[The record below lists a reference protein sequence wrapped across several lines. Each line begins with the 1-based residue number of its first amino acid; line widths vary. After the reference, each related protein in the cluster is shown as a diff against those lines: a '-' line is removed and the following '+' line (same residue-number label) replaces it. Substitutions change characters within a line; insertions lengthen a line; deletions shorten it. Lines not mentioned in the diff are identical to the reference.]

1 MTLREIANITNGK
14 IIGNENIQVERFEF
28 DSRKV
33 KENTLFIPLKGKR
46 DGHDFIENAFKNG
59 AVATLTEKALNSHH
73 PAIHVNDTMEAFKKI
88 ALFNRK
94 KFKGKVIGITG
105 SVGKTTTKELL
116 SHVLSRKFAVHSNIE
131 SYNNL
136 LGVTHTLAN
145 LKNCDIYI
153 QEIGTNSPGEV
164 KTLTTLVKPNIGI
177 VTAVEPGHLEGFKT
191 LENLIKEKF
200 SLLENTEIKIAPS
213 HLAKDKNILTFG
225 KGGIAEILDAN
236 FSPEETIFT
245 AKINNTTISG
255 KVKVP
260 GKGILNAIL
269 IALIVGNILEVPYDE
284 IIEQIET
291 FKPPK
296 WRMEILNLK
305 EVTVIKDYYNANP
318 ASMKNAIDVLSLYQN
333 PKVAILGEMLEL
345 GNHSEKLHEEIGKYL
360 SEKGIEEAIF
370 FGKNSVFYLSNFN
383 GRGYHFNNR
392 NEFLDFLKMFDFKG
406 KTVLIKGSRGNRL
419 EDAEN
424 IIRER
429 FQ

>member
-1 MTLREIANITNGK
+1 MTLKEIAEITNGK
-14 IIGNENIQVERFEF
+14 IIGNKNIQIKHFEF

-33 KENTLFIPLKGKR
+33 KRNTLFIPLKGKR
-46 DGHDFIENAFKNG
+46 DGHDFIEDAFKNG
-59 AVATLTEKALNSHH
+59 AAATLTEKTLNPNYPS
-73 PAIHVNDTMEAFKKI
+73 IYVKDTMEAFKKI

-94 KFKGKVIGITG
+94 NFKGKVIGITG

-116 SHVLSRKFAVHSNIE
+116 SHVLSQKFTVHSNIQ

-136 LGVTHTLAN
+136 LGVIHTLAN
-145 LKNCDIYI
+145 LKTCDIYI

-164 KTLTTLVKPNIGI
+164 KSLTELVKPNIGI

-191 LENLIKEKF
+191 IENLIREKF

-213 HLAKDKNILTFG
+213 NLTREIGILTFG

-236 FSPEETIFT
+236 FSPEETTFT
-245 AKINNTTISG
+245 VKIGNTTVSG

-269 IALIVGNILEVPYDE
+269 ITLIIGNILKIPYDD
-284 IIEQIET
+284 IIRKIET

-305 EVTVIKDYYNANP
+305 EITIIKDYYNANP

-370 FGKNSVFYLSNFN
+370 FGKNSIFYLSNFS

-392 NEFLDFLKMFDFKG
+392 KKFIDFLKKFNFKG
-406 KTVLIKGSRGNRL
+406 KAVLIKGSRGNRL
-419 EDAEN
+419 EDAEST
-424 IIRER
+424 IRER